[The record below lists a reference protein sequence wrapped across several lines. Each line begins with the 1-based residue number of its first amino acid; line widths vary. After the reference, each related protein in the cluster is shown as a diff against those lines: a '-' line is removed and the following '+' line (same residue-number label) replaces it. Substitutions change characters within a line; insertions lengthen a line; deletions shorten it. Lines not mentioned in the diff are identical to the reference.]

1 MDDIEPTPEQLLAAL
16 DASELVESVGALSE
30 SQRGDLL
37 ERVALLV
44 GANRSLSVEEF
55 RSELTDILDSG
66 PTFHAVLHGGQFD
79 GQVMELDP
87 EDFDADMICAAV
99 DETNAPE
106 SNLPKSDA
114 PALDPSELDA
124 SALDAPEADASH
136 GSVPH
141 ASGALP
147 SLYRLSA
154 GEPGPGATVHYEFGG
169 LVSVDDAA

>member
-16 DASELVESVGALSE
+16 DASELVESVTALSE

-44 GANRSLSVEEF
+44 GANRSLSLDEF
-55 RSELTDILDSG
+55 RSELTDILNSG

-99 DETNAPE
+99 DE
-106 SNLPKSDA
+106 SDE
-114 PALDPSELDA
+114 DGTDA
-124 SALDAPEADASH
+124 DD
-136 GSVPH
+136 GSLPH

-169 LVSVDDAA
+169 LVSVD

>member
-16 DASELVESVGALSE
+16 DASELVESVTALSE

-99 DETNAPE
+99 DET
-106 SNLPKSDA
+106 DA
-114 PALDPSELDA
+114 AETDA
-124 SALDAPEADASH
+124 DDGTVS
-136 GSVPH
+136 H

-154 GEPGPGATVHYEFGG
+154 GEPGPGATVHYEYGG

>member
-16 DASELVESVGALSE
+16 DASELVESVAALSE

-44 GANRSLSVEEF
+44 GANRSLSLDEF
-55 RSELTDILDSG
+55 RSELTDILNSG

-99 DETNAPE
+99 DE
-106 SNLPKSDA
+106 
-114 PALDPSELDA
+114 
-124 SALDAPEADASH
+124 ADAGEPDADDGSTSH
-136 GSVPH
+136 V
-141 ASGALP
+141 SGALP

-169 LVSVDDAA
+169 LVSVD

>member
-16 DASELVESVGALSE
+16 DASELVESVTALSE

-99 DETNAPE
+99 DET
-106 SNLPKSDA
+106 DA
-114 PALDPSELDA
+114 AETDADDA
-124 SALDAPEADASH
+124 SP
-136 GSVPH
+136 PH

-154 GEPGPGATVHYEFGG
+154 GEPGPGATVHYEYGG